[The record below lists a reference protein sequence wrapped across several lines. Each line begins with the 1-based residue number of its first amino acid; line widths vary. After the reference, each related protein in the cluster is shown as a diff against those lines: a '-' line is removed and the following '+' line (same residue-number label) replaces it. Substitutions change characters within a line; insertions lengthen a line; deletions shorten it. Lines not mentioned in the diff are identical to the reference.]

1 MRSLALAR
9 YRFLVSIRASG
20 AAVSGVVAAAVA
32 ALLGGSRALVTAA
45 LPADRFTEW
54 APEAF
59 EVSSQW
65 IGPAYLLHVAA
76 LMAVSFVF
84 GTAQRRSDQP
94 AADLME
100 TAPVTAAE
108 LFWGDCLGVLAATLT
123 IHAAVVPLLAFLLAI
138 APNPSTTFWFFEALV
153 VVVLFL
159 VSALSAWSLRAE
171 SWRWSIS
178 RSFRASMIVAIII
191 AGAAGLFA
199 RRPAGLW
206 DVVTDVVTNPG
217 RQSLAALLH
226 AFRNPPTA
234 TVAFAILYV
243 AFVAFFFIHSVRRA
257 LRE

>member
-9 YRFLVSIRASG
+9 YRFLVSIRSSG
-20 AAVSGVVAAAVA
+20 AAISGVVAAAVA
-32 ALLGGSRALVTAA
+32 AILGGNSALLTAA
-45 LPADRFTEW
+45 IPGDRFGDW
-54 APEAF
+54 APQAF
-59 EVSSQW
+59 GLASRS
-65 IGPAYLLHVAA
+65 IGPAYLLHAAA
-76 LMAVSFVF
+76 LVAVCFVF

-100 TAPVTAAE
+100 TAPVSAAE

-123 IHAAVVPLLAFLLAI
+123 IHAAVVPLLAFIVAL

-171 SWRWSIS
+171 SWRWSIA
-178 RSFRASMIVAIII
+178 RSFRASAIVAIII

-199 RRPAGLW
+199 RRPAGLAEAL
-206 DVVTDVVTNPG
+206 VGVLQNPG
-217 RQSLAALLH
+217 RRSLGALVH